1 MTRSFHQAVRL
12 VPRRAKRLPRK
23 ETLSFTCFRLV
34 TNLDREPDEPELSPV
49 QVTDPTKAMKSLVFV
64 AVKAAAPR
72 GR

>member
-34 TNLDREPDEPELSPV
+34 KIWDREPDEPEYSTV
-49 QVTDPTKAMKSLVFV
+49 QVTDPTNAMKSLVFT
-64 AVKAAAPR
+64 R
-72 GR
+72 